1 MTRREL
7 INRITIGGITF
18 LVMPS
23 VITSCEKKPAE
34 DPALNP
40 GPGGTPPAGKLTIDL
55 TDVKYS
61 ALNTTGGFAVVQNV
75 IVANL
80 GGGAWAA
87 LSSVC
92 THQGCEIS
100 FNSSVNNFPC
110 PCHGSIFSTT
120 GAVVNGPAST
130 ALKSYTVTKSGN
142 ILTIQ

>member
-1 MTRREL
+1 MTRRDL

-23 VITSCEKKPAE
+23 VITSCSKPA
-34 DPALNP
+34 DDNQ
-40 GPGGTPPAGKLTIDL
+40 GTTPGGTAPPAGKITIDL

-61 ALNTTGGFAVVQNV
+61 SLNTTGGFAVVQNV

-80 GGGAWAA
+80 GNGAWAA

-100 FNSSVNNFPC
+100 YNPSVNNFPC